1 MFDGIEALR
10 ALDETGTTGR
20 AAVRLRVSQSAVSK
34 RIHALEARLGRQL
47 VEPVGRRVQ
56 LTPEGRLLL
65 DEAAPLL
72 RRLAELLEADPAP
85 GRLRVAASH
94 SLLASWLP
102 AVLVVAASA
111 AHVELELRVHRGPAV
126 LEWLRSGELELA
138 VCAEGDTDASLE
150 VVPLGAEPMV
160 IVPSG
165 LVPFRP
171 TGVVPV
177 ITVEPHSL
185 TWAALAPRIARR
197 ARAWGWTVEPTRTLE
212 SFPAVVQL
220 ARAGFGHGLV
230 PLPLA
235 LGAGIP
241 AEACVPF
248 PPPGLD
254 REVVVAAR
262 RRTLARPAVRVF
274 VDALTRATPLRAG
287 QSRHTR
293 ARS

>member
-1 MFDGIEALR
+1 MFDEMEALR

-20 AAVRLRVSQSAVSK
+20 AAVRLRISQSAVSK
-34 RIHALEARLGRQL
+34 RVHALEARLGRQL
-47 VEPVGRRVQ
+47 VEPVGRRIR
-56 LTPEGRLLL
+56 LTPEGRMFL
-65 DEAAPLL
+65 DEAGPLL
-72 RRLAELLEADPAP
+72 RRLAELLDVEPGP

-102 AVLVVAASA
+102 EVLARAAAA
-111 AHVELELRVHRGPAV
+111 AHLELDLRVHRGPAV

-150 VVPLGAEPMV
+150 VVQLGSEPMV

-165 LVPFRP
+165 LVPFQP
-171 TGVVPV
+171 SGVVPV

-185 TWAALAPRIARR
+185 TWAALAPRVARR
-197 ARAWGWTVEPTRTLE
+197 ARAWGWSVEPTRTIE
-212 SFPAVVQL
+212 SFPAVVRL
-220 ARAGFGHGLV
+220 ALAGFGHGLV

-235 LGAGIP
+235 IASGVP
-241 AEACVPF
+241 AELCVPF

-254 REVVVAAR
+254 RAVVVAAR

-274 VDALTRATPLRAG
+274 VDVLARTNPLPDNPFSSPTP
-287 QSRHTR
+287 
-293 ARS
+293 